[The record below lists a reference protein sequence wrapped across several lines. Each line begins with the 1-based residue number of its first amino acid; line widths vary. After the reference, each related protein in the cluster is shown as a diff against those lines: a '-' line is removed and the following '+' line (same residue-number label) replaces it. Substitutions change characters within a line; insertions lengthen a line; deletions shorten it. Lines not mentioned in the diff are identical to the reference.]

1 MSAGDAALDR
11 VDREAGALH
20 LSRGVALTHPSRASS
35 TSSEDDTGH
44 HGDETAGIISGVRD
58 TLYDFTKRER
68 RAAVRAYRLL
78 PLRDRRDAFRHAG
91 HGQSHPDPAVA
102 AVVEQ
107 WSRVVLRRAWW
118 NKLPGW
124 AQPAASAGMTMTGWW
139 LGDAGI
145 VFLVGGPI
153 AFVVGLIEWSTHRA
167 ARQILKAARRSGA
180 PPTTV

>member
-1 MSAGDAALDR
+1 MCRS
-11 VDREAGALH
+11 
-20 LSRGVALTHPSRASS
+20 VALTHPSRSSS
-35 TSSEDDTGH
+35 TSSEYDTGH
-44 HGDETAGIISGVRD
+44 LGDEKAVIISGVRD

-68 RAAVRAYRLL
+68 RAAVRAYRQL
-78 PLRDRRDAFRHAG
+78 PLRDRRDAFRQAG
-91 HGQSHPDPAVA
+91 HGQSHPDPEVA

-124 AQPAASAGMTMTGWW
+124 AQPAASAVMTMTGWW
-139 LGDAGI
+139 LGDVGI
-145 VFLVGGPI
+145 VFLVCGPI